1 MASAYVPYDGPVV
14 TRDEARAAG
23 LLRYFTGKPCL
34 RGHLSERHLVN
45 GRCRTCFYLLRKP
58 RTDKARQTDRI
69 WGKKMRAT
77 NRDQWLTIKRAYYRK
92 NAAKIAAENEAARKK
107 NPDRAR
113 SRVRNYR
120 ARKRQAQGQHTAAD
134 IATILKAQSGRCA
147 YCREK
152 VGDRY
157 HIDHITPLSRGG
169 TNDRGNLQIACGKCN
184 RSKSAIDPIQF
195 AQRLGRSL

>member
-1 MASAYVPYDGPVV
+1 MASTYVPYDGPVV
-14 TRDEARAAG
+14 TRDEARLAG
-23 LLRYFTGKPCL
+23 LKRYFTGKPCL

-45 GRCRTCFYLLRKP
+45 GTCRTCFYLLRKP
-58 RTDKARQTDRI
+58 RNNKARQTERI
-69 WGKKMRAT
+69 WRRKWHAA
-77 NRDQWLTIKRAYYRK
+77 NREWLLAVKRANYRK
-92 NAAKIAAENEAARKK
+92 HAAKIAAANEAARKK
-107 NPDRAR
+107 NPDYAR

-120 ARKRQAQGQHTAAD
+120 ARKRQAQGEHTGTDVAA
-134 IATILKAQSGRCA
+134 ILKAQNGRCA

-184 RSKSAIDPIQF
+184 RSKSDIDPIQF
-195 AQRLGRSL
+195 AQRLGRLL